1 MKQVIYRGGIVTFQI
16 PATCREEYEADGGG
30 TFYEAGTDTGTLR
43 LHVLSLEKAGP
54 PSLEAA
60 AREIFHGE
68 PVETLPNGFPLRH
81 YCQQAEERGTP
92 LPVSPSQWRLAC
104 FTHTVLAACAGS
116 PRTKAEPRPR
126 QPTRPRSRVLD
137 PARRDREETVVEI
150 LVIATATATPC
161 PSWGRLHSLPF

>member
-1 MKQVIYRGGIVTFQI
+1 MKRVIYRGGIVTFQI
-16 PATCREEYEADGGG
+16 PATWREEYEPDGGG

-43 LHVLSLEKAGP
+43 LHLLSLQKAGP

-81 YCQQAEERGTP
+81 YCEQAEERGTP
-92 LPVSPSQWRLAC
+92 LLLYRWEVLIPVSPSQWRLAC

-116 PRTKAEPRPR
+116 PRTKAELALVNQLVREADYST
-126 QPTRPRSRVLD
+126 QPG
-137 PARRDREETVVEI
+137 ET
-150 LVIATATATPC
+150 AKKR
-161 PSWGRLHSLPF
+161 WWKFW